1 MKKQTMPGA
10 ATLRIQQGYT
20 LVAVMVIIL
29 IVGIVATGSMNLSHV
44 SEKSASN
51 AIQRSRAFQSA
62 DGGAAVAQSSLTQL
76 MTTRVFADST
86 ASEGIYS
93 SNSKTLQWWRE
104 PNYIGEQIAPTDTV
118 LGVLQPPRYVLEE
131 VGQFVPDGGT
141 GIASIDLGSS
151 AYGGRSRS
159 GRDVVL
165 YRIESHGTGSFAE
178 VQSVVESIVA
188 ISY

>member
-1 MKKQTMPGA
+1 MINSTRSLN
-10 ATLRIQQGYT
+10 TQQGYT
-20 LVAVMVIIL
+20 LIAVMVIIL
-29 IVGIVATGSMNLSHV
+29 IIGIVATGSMNLSHV

-62 DGGAAVAQSSLTQL
+62 DGGAAIAQSSLTQL
-76 MTTRVFADST
+76 MTNRVFADST
-86 ASEGIYS
+86 ASEGVYS
-93 SNSKTLQWWRE
+93 RNTKSEQWWRSAA
-104 PNYIGEQIAPTDTV
+104 YTGEQIAPNNSV
-118 LGVLQPPRYVLEE
+118 LGVIQQPRYVLEE
-131 VGQFVPDGGT
+131 IGQFVPDGGT

-165 YRIESHGTGSFAE
+165 YRIESHGTGSYAE
-178 VQSVVESIVA
+178 VQSVIESVVA